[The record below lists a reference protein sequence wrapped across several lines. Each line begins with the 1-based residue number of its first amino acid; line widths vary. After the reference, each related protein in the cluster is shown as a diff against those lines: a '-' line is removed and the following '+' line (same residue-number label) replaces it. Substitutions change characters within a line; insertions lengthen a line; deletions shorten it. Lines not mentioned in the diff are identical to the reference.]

1 METASMPSTNLDEA
15 WVETKS
21 TEVLVG
27 SRELLPRHDVLTDR
41 PRVTRGGGLAETLL
55 ARQRSRKADSLILD
69 WHRRGRLLDIGC
81 GSFPLFLSHTQFRER
96 HGIDRVP
103 HSATEEW
110 KRRGIHLINQDLEAD
125 PCLPYPDHSFTVVT
139 MLAVFEHVKPAQLVM
154 LVSEV
159 RRVLEPGGLYVLT
172 TPACWTGWLLRL
184 MARLRFLSR
193 EEIEE
198 HKHQYRHIEI
208 REVLRTSG
216 FHPALIR
223 LGHFEL
229 FMNSWGVATK

>member
-1 METASMPSTNLDEA
+1 METASMPSSNLDETL
-15 WVETKS
+15 VEMKS
-21 TEVLVG
+21 TDVLVG
-27 SRELLPRHDVLTDR
+27 TPELLPRDDVLSD

-55 ARQRSRKADSLILD
+55 ARKRSRKADSLISD

-81 GSFPLFLSHTQFRER
+81 GSFPLFLSQTQFRER

-103 HSATEEW
+103 HSARQEW
-110 KRRGIHLINQDLEAD
+110 KSRGIHLINRDLESD
-125 PCLPYPDHSFTVVT
+125 PCLPYPDDSFAVVT
-139 MLAVFEHVKPAQLVM
+139 MLAVFEHVKREQLVM
-154 LVSEV
+154 LISEV
-159 RRVLEPGGLYVLT
+159 RRVLEPEGLYVLT

-198 HKHQYRHIEI
+198 HKHQYRHMEI
-208 REVLRTSG
+208 REVLTTGG
-216 FHPALIR
+216 FQPALIR